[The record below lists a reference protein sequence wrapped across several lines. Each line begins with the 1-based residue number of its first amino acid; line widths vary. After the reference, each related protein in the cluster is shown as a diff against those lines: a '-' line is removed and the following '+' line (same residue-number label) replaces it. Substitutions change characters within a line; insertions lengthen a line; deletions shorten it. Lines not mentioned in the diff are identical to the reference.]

1 MKDQSSSKTASPA
14 AVAVTKTDTQPPTG
28 RGSMCHGVNIDT
40 LLSNEYSGKMST
52 KVKST
57 RRLRLSIDVTPEEK
71 QRIRIVSALRGNT
84 ISDFILETVT
94 RRLEE
99 LEEPSK
105 SATEALAG
113 CLSEYARPGLAVHER
128 ELAWE
133 KAMKGKHAPR

>member
-1 MKDQSSSKTASPA
+1 
-14 AVAVTKTDTQPPTG
+14 
-28 RGSMCHGVNIDT
+28 MCQGVNIDT
-40 LLSNEYSGKMST
+40 LLAKSYFEKMST
-52 KVKST
+52 KVKSA
-57 RRLRLSIDVTPEEK
+57 RRVRLSIDVTPEEK

-105 SATEALAG
+105 TATESLAG
-113 CLSEYARPGLAVHER
+113 CLSEYARPGLAGRER

-133 KAMKGKHAPR
+133 KAMKEKHASR